1 LLSSPLFQ
9 FSSFFI
15 IQLAMTVCILKLQVS
30 LVNIHEHAICGHSF
44 TEDLR
49 AAPTHSL
56 GFNQRESKL
65 AERVRDVEEENHI
78 LRKQLRLAHHEK
90 DWFMSVVFYCQPF
103 SKSTF
108 AAAVRSAAAKSES
121 QP

>member
-1 LLSSPLFQ
+1 
-9 FSSFFI
+9 
-15 IQLAMTVCILKLQVS
+15 MTVCILKLQVS

-78 LRKQLRLAHHEK
+78 LRKQLRLAHYEIGL
-90 DWFMSVVFYCQPF
+90 VYECRVLL
-103 SKSTF
+103 
-108 AAAVRSAAAKSES
+108 SAILKINFCSCS
-121 QP
+121 PICSC